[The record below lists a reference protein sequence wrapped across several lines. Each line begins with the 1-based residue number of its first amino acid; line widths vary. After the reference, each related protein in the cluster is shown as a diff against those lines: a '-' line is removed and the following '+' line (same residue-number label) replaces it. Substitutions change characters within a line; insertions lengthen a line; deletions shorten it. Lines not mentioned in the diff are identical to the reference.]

1 MFLVTGATGNIGGK
15 LVQLL
20 AEQGHPVRAL
30 VRDPAKAHFPAGV
43 EVAVADLDDADSVAR
58 AAKGA
63 AGIFHMQR
71 DPGTAQTET
80 MISAARTAGVD
91 RIVALTSVGAVGA
104 PQAGMGS
111 LFRAREELL
120 RASGLT
126 VTFLRPD
133 AFMTNTLWKRDEI
146 RRSGTVTDPSGEG
159 LMPLVDTD
167 DIAAVAAVA
176 LTEDGH
182 EGHGYLL
189 TGSEAFTTREQVA
202 ILAEVLGREIEYIS
216 VTPHEFAEA
225 SIAEG
230 TPVEMARM
238 LENLHEN
245 FRLRRSVV
253 LTDDVFNVT
262 GKRPGTFRAWC
273 ERNADAFR

>member
-20 AEQGHPVRAL
+20 AGQGHPVRAL
-30 VRDPAKAHFPAGV
+30 VRDPARAHFPAGV

-58 AAKGA
+58 AVKGTTA
-63 AGIFHMQR
+63 IFHMQAS
-71 DPGTAQTET
+71 PGTAQTET
-80 MISAARTAGVD
+80 MISAARGAGVD
-91 RIVALTSVGAVGA
+91 RIVALTSVGAVGE
-104 PQAGMGS
+104 PQAGMGA
-111 LFRAREELL
+111 LFRAREDLL
-120 RASGLT
+120 RESGLA

-133 AFMTNTLWKRDEI
+133 AFMTNTLWWRDEI

-159 LMPLVDTD
+159 LMPMVDTD

-182 EGHGYLL
+182 AGHGYLL
-189 TGSEAFTTREQVA
+189 TGPAAFTAREQVA
-202 ILAEVLGREIEYIS
+202 ILAEALGREIGFIA
-216 VTPHEFAEA
+216 VTPHEYAEA
-225 SIAEG
+225 SIAAG
-230 TPVEMARM
+230 TPVERARM
-238 LENLHEN
+238 LEDLHEK

-262 GKRPGTFRAWC
+262 GTRPGTFRAWC